1 MSAAMEDAR
10 EKHLQKELAD
20 CVLTSSWFYCV
31 AGLSNGWRYWRPDPA
46 TGGPAAAVSLLLP
59 HSRWPAAAPPR
70 LLLAA
75 TLVACCAPPT
85 FCRSGAGSA
94 PWRKEEGGICL
105 MRGVQC
111 SQPPVAA
118 AGPAAP

>member
-46 TGGPAAAVSLLLP
+46 AGGPAAAVSLLLP
-59 HSRWPAAAPPR
+59 HSRWPAAPPR
-70 LLLAA
+70 LQLAPTLLRAA
-75 TLVACCAPPT
+75 PLPPSAGVALAV
-85 FCRSGAGSA
+85 
-94 PWRKEEGGICL
+94 L
-105 MRGVQC
+105 LGVKKKVGPAYREAC
-111 SQPPVAA
+111 GQPPAAA
-118 AGPAAP
+118 AGPAAPCV